1 MSYIPVR
8 NADHQETPSLFG
20 VEVLHALHNDA
31 KLFLLAKIIRMFS
44 FGFLSVMLVLYLSA
58 LDYSDPNIGLMF
70 TLTLLGDAVI
80 SLFLTSHA
88 DKFGR
93 KKTLIIG
100 SGLSIMTGLL
110 FATQKQFWIMLF
122 AGVVGVISPSG
133 SEIGPFMAVE
143 LAGLSQVTKHEDRTR
158 LMAWYNLGGSF
169 ASAMGALVCGYII
182 STMSGS
188 YGYTMLE
195 SYRIVMFLYSAIQ
208 ICLFFIFSFLSPD
221 CEVPLDAGKVKNA
234 NPVTLFLG
242 LHKSKG
248 IVLKLCC
255 LFIIDSFAGSF
266 VLQSLTSNW
275 FFVRYQTSAHTLGSI
290 IFFCNIV
297 AGVSAL
303 FAARLADIIGLVMT
317 MVVTHLPSN
326 ILLILTPLM
335 PSEKLA
341 ILMLCTRYS
350 ISQMDVPIRNA
361 YVQGVVDVDE
371 RSAATGVTNVVR
383 SVGAA
388 FGPYIAGLL
397 YANSACM
404 DYPWYI
410 AGGLKIVY
418 DLLLCYSFLSVT
430 LPEEDAKA
438 EQKRIQLVNK
448 A

>member
-1 MSYIPVR
+1 
-8 NADHQETPSLFG
+8 
-20 VEVLHALHNDA
+20 
-31 KLFLLAKIIRMFS
+31 MFS

-70 TLTLLGDAVI
+70 TLTLLGDAII

-100 SGLSIMTGLL
+100 SGLSIMTGFL
-110 FATQKQFWIMLF
+110 FATQKQFYIMLF

-133 SEIGPFMAVE
+133 NEIGPFMAIE
-143 LAGLSQVTKHEDRTR
+143 LSGLSQVTRHEDRTR
-158 LMAWYNLGGSF
+158 LMAWYNLVGCF
-169 ASAMGALVCGYII
+169 ASATGALFCGYVI
-182 STMSGS
+182 STLNGS
-188 YGYTMLE
+188 YGYSMLD
-195 SYRIVMFLYSAIQ
+195 SYRAVMILYTAIQ
-208 ICLFFIFSFLSPD
+208 VILCLSFTFLSAD
-221 CEVPLDAGKVKNA
+221 CEVPLDAGKVKTA

-266 VLQSLTSNW
+266 VLQSLISNW
-275 FFVRYQTSAHTLGSI
+275 FAMKYQTSPHILGSI

-303 FAARLADIIGLVMT
+303 FAAKLADKIGLVMT

-326 ILLILTPLM
+326 VLLILTPLM
-335 PSEKLA
+335 PTERLA
-341 ILMLCTRYS
+341 ILMLCARYS
-350 ISQMDVPIRNA
+350 ISQMDVPTRNA

-371 RSAATGVTNVVR
+371 RSAAGGVTNVVR
-383 SVGAA
+383 SVGAS
-388 FGPYIAGLL
+388 FGPYVAGLL
-397 YANSACM
+397 YANSARM

-410 AGGLKIVY
+410 AGGLKIAY
-418 DLLLCYSFLSVT
+418 DLLLCYSFMSVKP
-430 LPEEDAKA
+430 PEEEAKA
-438 EQKRIQLVNK
+438 EQKRQTLQLASK